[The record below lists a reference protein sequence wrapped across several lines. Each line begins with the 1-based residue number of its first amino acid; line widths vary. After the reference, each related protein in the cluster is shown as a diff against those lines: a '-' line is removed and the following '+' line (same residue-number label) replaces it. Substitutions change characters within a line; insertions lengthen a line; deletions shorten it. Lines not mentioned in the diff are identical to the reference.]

1 MPMKNFRWQLLII
14 FLTGLVVGILLLS
27 ERPTPSSVFQTPEP
41 RRGGAYTEALIGQF
55 KRLNPLL
62 DFYNPA
68 DRDVDRLLYS
78 ALLRFDERGLPQAD
92 LAESWG
98 ISQDGT
104 VYNFTLRSN
113 IKWHDGKP
121 LTSADVVFTI
131 EKLREGGSAIPTDLQ
146 EFWKAVEVKALSDTA
161 IQFRL
166 PEPFAPFLDYLT
178 FGVVPKHLLEGKTFD
193 EIVNADFN
201 LRPVGSGPYRFDRL
215 IVENGQI
222 TGVVL
227 NANPDYYIHPPYI
240 EQIIFRYYPDS
251 GSALQAFR
259 DGQVQGISQITAD
272 VLPEA
277 LAEPNLALYT
287 ARRPELS
294 LILFN
299 LKNPDVPFFQDATV
313 RRALYAAINRQY
325 LVDRL
330 LQGQAILADG
340 PIFPGTWAYYE
351 GTPHMDYN
359 PDEAQNL
366 LREAGYTL
374 PAEGEPIRT
383 NKDGLAL
390 RFTLLYPDTPQ
401 HRALAEAIQADWS
414 KLNIAV
420 QIEAVPYDVLV
431 RQRLADRAYQ
441 AALVDLNLSRS
452 PDPDP
457 YPFWDQVQ
465 ATGGQNY
472 TQWDHKLASE
482 YLEKARITPDI
493 AERTRLYRNF
503 QVIFAEELP
512 ALPLFYPV
520 YNYGVSRLIQG
531 VRIGPLFDTADR
543 FATILEWHLLTAR
556 QQRTDATPTPPAP

>member
-1 MPMKNFRWQLLII
+1 MKNFRWQLLII

-27 ERPTPSSVFQTPEP
+27 ERPNPVSSPQTPEP
-41 RRGGAYTEALIGQF
+41 RRGGAYTEALIGHF
-55 KRLNPLL
+55 NRLNPLL

-104 VYNFTLRSN
+104 VYNFTLRSGT
-113 IKWHDGKP
+113 KWHDGQP

-131 EKLREGGSAIPTDLQ
+131 EKLREGGSAIPADLQ

-161 IQFRL
+161 LQFRL

-178 FGVVPKHLLEGKTFD
+178 FGIVPQHLLEGKSFD

-201 LRPVGSGPYRFDRL
+201 LQPVGSGPYRFERL
-215 IVENGQI
+215 IVENGAI

-227 NANPDYYIHPPYI
+227 SANADYYIHPPYI
-240 EQIIFRYYPDS
+240 EQIVFRYYPDS
-251 GSALQAFR
+251 ATALQAFR
-259 DGQVQGISQITAD
+259 EGQVQGISQITPD
-272 VLPEA
+272 VLAEA
-277 LAEPNLALYT
+277 LAEPNLALFT

-299 LKNPDVPFFQDATV
+299 LKNADVPFFQDAKV
-313 RRALYAAINRQY
+313 RRALYTAINRQY
-325 LVDRL
+325 LADRI

-351 GTPHMDYN
+351 GTPRVNYN

-374 PAEGEPIRT
+374 PAEGEPIRA
-383 NKDGLAL
+383 NKDGVAL

-401 HRALAEAIQADWS
+401 HRALAEAIQADWAQ
-414 KLNIAV
+414 LNIDV
-420 QIEAVPYDVLV
+420 QLEAVPYDVLV
-431 RQRLADRAYQ
+431 QQRLAERTYQ

-493 AERTRLYRNF
+493 GERTRLYRNF

-520 YNYGVSRLIQG
+520 YNYGISRQVQG

-543 FATILEWHLLTAR
+543 FATILEWHLLAARPQRMESTLSPTA
-556 QQRTDATPTPPAP
+556 P

>member
-1 MPMKNFRWQLLII
+1 MKNFRWQLLII

-27 ERPTPSSVFQTPEP
+27 ERPNPVSPLQTPEP

-55 KRLNPLL
+55 NRLNPLL

-78 ALLRFDERGLPQAD
+78 SLLRFDERGLPQAD

-104 VYNFTLRSN
+104 VYNFTLRSGV
-113 IKWHDGKP
+113 KWHDGQP

-131 EKLREGGSAIPTDLQ
+131 EKLREGGSVIPADLQ
-146 EFWKAVEVKALSDTA
+146 EFWKTVEVKALSDTA
-161 IQFRL
+161 LQFRL

-178 FGVVPKHLLEGKTFD
+178 FGIVPQHLLEGKSFD
-193 EIVNADFN
+193 EIVDADFN
-201 LRPVGSGPYRFDRL
+201 LQPVGSGPYRFERL
-215 IVENGQI
+215 IVENGAI

-227 NANPDYYIHPPYI
+227 SANADYYIHPPYI
-240 EQIIFRYYPDS
+240 EQIVFRYYPDS
-251 GSALQAFR
+251 ATALQAFR
-259 DGQVQGISQITAD
+259 DGQVQGISQITPD
-272 VLPEA
+272 VLTEA
-277 LAEPNLALYT
+277 LAEPNLALFT

-299 LKNPDVPFFQDATV
+299 LKNADVPFFQDATV
-313 RRALYAAINRQY
+313 RRALYTAINRQY
-325 LVDRL
+325 LVDRI

-340 PIFPGTWAYYE
+340 PIFPGTWAYYD
-351 GTPHMDYN
+351 GTPRVNYN
-359 PDEAQNL
+359 PEEAQSL

-374 PAEGEPIRT
+374 PAEGEPVRV
-383 NKDGLAL
+383 NKDGVAL

-401 HRALAEAIQADWS
+401 HRALAEAIQADWAQF
-414 KLNIAV
+414 NIDV
-420 QIEAVPYDVLV
+420 QLEAVPYDVLV
-431 RQRLADRAYQ
+431 QQRLAERTYQ

-493 AERTRLYRNF
+493 GERTRLYRNF

-520 YNYGVSRLIQG
+520 YNYGISRQVQG

-543 FATILEWHLLTAR
+543 FATILEWYLLAAR
-556 QQRTDATPTPPAP
+556 PQRTDIIPTPTAP